1 MKHRLALVTGATSG
15 IGEAL
20 CFLFA
25 QKGLSLLIT
34 GRDRHRL
41 DALVQQLSPQIVLQA
56 IEADLSTSNGRQKV
70 MALIHEYGPDLVIN
84 NAGFGLYGE
93 ALTYP
98 TEEQEMMIEVN
109 VTAVTE
115 LTLEAART
123 LISDGK
129 EGIVFNVSSAAA
141 FQVIPNMA
149 IYAASKAFVNQFS
162 QGLDDEVKKYGVRIL
177 TICPGMVKTS
187 FSKRAGQTQ
196 REKKVGVMSADFVA
210 REIWKQV
217 QNLKPL
223 TIIDWK
229 YRFLTRL
236 SAWLSS
242 WTTAIIKKNI
252 AERIAPRNLIKRE
265 SCIKKNLKKNR

>member
-34 GRDRHRL
+34 GRDKHRL
-41 DALVQQLSPQIVLQA
+41 DLLVQQLSPQIILQA
-56 IEADLSTSNGRQKV
+56 IEADLSTADGRQKV
-70 MALIHEYGPDLVIN
+70 INLIHDYGPDLIIN

-93 ALTYP
+93 ALTYQ
-98 TEEQEMMIEVN
+98 TEDQEKMIEVN
-109 VTAVTE
+109 VVAVTE

-123 LISDGK
+123 LISAGK
-129 EGIVFNVSSAAA
+129 EGVIFNMSSAAA

-149 IYAASKAFVNQFS
+149 IYAASKAFVNHFS
-162 QGLDDEVKKYGVRIL
+162 QGLDEEVKKYGIRIL

-187 FSKRAGQTQ
+187 FSRRAGLVGQ
-196 REKKVGVMSADFVA
+196 EKKVGVMSADFVA
-210 REIWKQV
+210 CEVWKQV
-217 QNLKPL
+217 QNLKSL

-236 SAWLSS
+236 SAWLPLS
-242 WTTAIIKKNI
+242 WTAAIVKRNI

-265 SCIKKNLKKNR
+265 TCIKKNL